1 MKEEDKVQLR
11 AFKQK
16 ISDSKNKEKQ
26 FSQNIFNS
34 GSSPSLYEDKTQTKP
49 PSPEELNK
57 EENAMLPTLSNF
69 DWIMYPFVKSAKYF
83 AQKLCGKKESKL
95 D

>member
-16 ISDSKNKEKQ
+16 ISDTKNKEKQ

-34 GSSPSLYEDKTQTKP
+34 GSSPLYEDKTQTKP

-57 EENAMLPTLSNF
+57 AENEMLPTLSNLE
-69 DWIMYPFVKSAKYF
+69 WIMYPFVKSAKFF
-83 AQKLCGKKESKL
+83 AEKFCGKKESKL